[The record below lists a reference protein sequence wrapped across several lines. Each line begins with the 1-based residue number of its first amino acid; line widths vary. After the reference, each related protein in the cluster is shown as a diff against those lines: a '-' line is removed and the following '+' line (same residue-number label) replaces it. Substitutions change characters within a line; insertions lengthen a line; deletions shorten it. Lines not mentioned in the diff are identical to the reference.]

1 MASLGR
7 VKGRFITVEGIEG
20 VGKSTN
26 VGFICERIGAAG
38 YGVVSTREPGGT
50 PLAENIRDVVL
61 AERQEPVP
69 AAAEVL
75 LMFAARS
82 VHLENLILPAL
93 ERGDWV
99 VCDRFTDATLAYQ
112 GHGRGQD
119 IGRIGQIADIV
130 HPGLWPD
137 LTLLLDAPL
146 AVSRQRARDRG
157 ISDRFENE
165 QGAFFERVRA
175 GYLALAEAAPERFAV
190 IDASRPLQSVQ
201 QEIARHIDRLI
212 AVSQD

>member
-1 MASLGR
+1 MPR
-7 VKGRFITVEGIEG
+7 GRFITVEGIEG
-20 VGKSTN
+20 VGKSTS

-50 PLAENIRDVVL
+50 PLAEDIRNVVL

-69 AAAEVL
+69 AAAELL

-112 GHGRGQD
+112 GYGRGQD
-119 IGRIGQIADIV
+119 TAHIRRIADIV

-146 AVSRQRARDRG
+146 AVSRQRSRDRG

-175 GYLALAEAAPERFAV
+175 GYLALAEAEPERFAV
-190 IDASRPLQSVQ
+190 VDASRPLQAVQ
-201 QEIARHIDRLI
+201 KEIARHIDRLTSEI
-212 AVSQD
+212 SV